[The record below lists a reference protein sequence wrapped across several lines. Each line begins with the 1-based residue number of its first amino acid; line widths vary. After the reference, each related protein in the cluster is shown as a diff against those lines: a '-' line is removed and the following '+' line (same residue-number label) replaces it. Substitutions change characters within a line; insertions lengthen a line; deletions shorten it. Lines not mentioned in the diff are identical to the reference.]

1 MKGIKVSFLLL
12 LLFFNFGLNLKGET
26 VAFTA
31 SEPYSG
37 LKDKEDERYSTLY
50 PVLVSENNFGSA
62 WEFPTHTIDIIDSYS
77 SFIFRTK
84 KSAAIDELHVVLNL
98 NANGKLVG
106 FEILNQEV
114 DKGLKER
121 LAYVLRQIPRAVLVS
136 GYENPEATDFRLTIK

>member
-1 MKGIKVSFLLL
+1 MKGIKVFFLLI
-12 LLFFNFGLNLKGET
+12 LFFNFGLNLKGET

-31 SEPYSG
+31 SGPYSD
-37 LKDKEDERYSTLY
+37 LKEKEDERNSTLH
-50 PVLVSENNFGSA
+50 PVLISEDNFGSA
-62 WEFPTHTIDIIDSYS
+62 WEFPAHTIDIIDSYS

-98 NANGKLVG
+98 NAKGKLVG
-106 FEILNQEV
+106 FEILNEEA
-114 DKGLKER
+114 DKGLRER